1 MDKTFIDNNA
11 RQKKVNTDYHNFR
24 HNLRAKK
31 TFFKKIHPRG
41 KSCKY
46 YTSRVL
52 YIPFYSL
59 NSEIFGT
66 KPLPRRRFLQHYYR
80 GASQKPPK
88 AHRYPTDLRILFY
101 ACADSSKWGL
111 FGRCARSA
119 FRRTPSG
126 PETYRELVGLALT

>member
-1 MDKTFIDNNA
+1 MDKTFIDNNV
-11 RQKKVNTDYHNFR
+11 RQKKVNTNYHNLR

-52 YIPFYSL
+52 YIPFYPPKSPT
-59 NSEIFGT
+59 FGT

-80 GASQKPPK
+80 DTFIESHRK
-88 AHRYPTDLRILFY
+88 AHRCPIDVPQMSYGGHLIKRYTKGIQNAGVLFPLYPPCTIRHLIR
-101 ACADSSKWGL
+101 
-111 FGRCARSA
+111 
-119 FRRTPSG
+119 
-126 PETYRELVGLALT
+126 

>member
-11 RQKKVNTDYHNFR
+11 RQKKVNTDYHNLR

-52 YIPFYSL
+52 YNYTRGKNAFP
-59 NSEIFGT
+59 IFS
-66 KPLPRRRFLQHYYR
+66 
-80 GASQKPPK
+80 SQKPHAFPIK
-88 AHRYPTDLRILFY
+88 LHVFSHAFPIL
-101 ACADSSKWGL
+101 GL
-111 FGRCARSA
+111 NIN
-119 FRRTPSG
+119 
-126 PETYRELVGLALT
+126 